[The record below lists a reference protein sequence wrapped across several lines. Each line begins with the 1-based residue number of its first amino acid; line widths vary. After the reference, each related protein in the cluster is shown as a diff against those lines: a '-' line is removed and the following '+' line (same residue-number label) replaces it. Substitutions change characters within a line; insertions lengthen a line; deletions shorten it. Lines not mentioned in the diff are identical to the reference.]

1 MNIKAV
7 LSALLLGTV
16 FVSSASGC
24 DIIDV
29 GSDNLLRPPK
39 STGDEA
45 EIEQLIAATAKDKYT
60 LKYPKSGN
68 HRSAITMYDLDGDDN
83 EEAIAF
89 YRQGDDVARIHM
101 LVMYCD
107 NGEWK
112 LSSDIITDTTD
123 VDCVD
128 FADIDGEGS
137 IEILVG
143 FTTYSPNTN
152 FLSCY
157 TYSDGKTSEINAG
170 QTYSTFYCGD
180 FTSDS
185 KNEVMT
191 LTLYSA
197 ENEANA
203 TMLDY
208 NKENNTLYAKAT
220 SSMDPNVVKYKN
232 IQFSDLGNNCKG
244 IVVDGESA
252 STELSTQIIYYNKEM
267 SLLRNP
273 LFREKTKNVSQRSC
287 SVISTD
293 IDSDGIVEFPSA
305 EKLPHSKNEA
315 VETVADKIIWNTL
328 STGNEAVTEKLN
340 AIANYSFN
348 YTIKM
353 PDKWLGDK
361 VTAIHNTDEN
371 TTSVYEWK
379 KSELG
384 EKLFDIR
391 VFDVSEW
398 EKGKN
403 NDEYTLIYKDNKF
416 AYTFKNTDTENQL
429 ALTDDE
435 IKTAFSILTETAI

>member
-7 LSALLLGTV
+7 LSIILLGTV

-24 DIIDV
+24 DITDFS
-29 GSDNLLRPPK
+29 SDSLLRPPK
-39 STGDEA
+39 TTGDEA

-68 HRSAITMYDLDGDDN
+68 HRSAIIMYDLDGDEN

-101 LVMYCD
+101 LVMYSD

-112 LSSDIITDTTD
+112 LSSDRITDTTD

-128 FADIDGEGS
+128 FAEIDGENS
-137 IEILVG
+137 LEILVG
-143 FTTYSPNTN
+143 YTTYAPNTN

-157 TYSDGKTSEINAG
+157 SYSDGKTSEINAG

-191 LTLYSA
+191 LTLYTA

-208 NKENNTLYAKAT
+208 NKENKTLYPKAT
-220 SSMDPNVVKYKN
+220 ASMDPNVIKYRN
-232 IQFSDLGNNCKG
+232 IQFSDLGDGYKG

-252 STELSTQIIYYNKEM
+252 TTELSTQVIYYNMEM

-273 LFREKTKNVSQRSC
+273 LFREKSKNITQRNC
-287 SVISTD
+287 SVLSTD
-293 IDSDGIVEFPSA
+293 IDSEGIIEFPSV
-305 EKLPHSKNEA
+305 EKLPRSKNEA
-315 VETVADKIIWNTL
+315 AETVADKITWNNLVTD
-328 STGNEAVTEKLN
+328 NESVTQKLN
-340 AIANYSFN
+340 VIANYSFD

-353 PDKWLGDK
+353 PDKWLDDK
-361 VTAIHNTDEN
+361 VTAIHNTEEN

-379 KSELG
+379 KNILG
-384 EKLFDIR
+384 EKLFDVR
-391 VFDVSEW
+391 VFESSEW

-403 NDEYTLIYKDNKF
+403 NDEYTLIYKDNKY
-416 AYTFKNTDTENQL
+416 AYTFKNTNTTSQL

-435 IKTAFSILTETAI
+435 IKTAFSVLKETVV